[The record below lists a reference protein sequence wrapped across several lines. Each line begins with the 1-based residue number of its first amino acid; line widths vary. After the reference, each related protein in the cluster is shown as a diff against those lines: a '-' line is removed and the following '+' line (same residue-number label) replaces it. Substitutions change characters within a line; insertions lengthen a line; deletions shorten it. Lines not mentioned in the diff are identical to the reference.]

1 MPVYTSDRLM
11 VGCPGV
17 APGYV
22 DLESTRSHGDPHPI
36 SIFNISLL
44 PHSVKKDTSA
54 SAQTIFG
61 VIKSGLKILK
71 DGFDSL
77 RRGEGVPVDQ
87 TPVEEPEP

>member
-36 SIFNISLL
+36 SAVKSTCGAL
-44 PHSVKKDTSA
+44 PV
-54 SAQTIFG
+54 F
-61 VIKSGLKILK
+61 LKIMDCNRFCNHLAFNVCVLLYGSK
-71 DGFDSL
+71 F
-77 RRGEGVPVDQ
+77 
-87 TPVEEPEP
+87 